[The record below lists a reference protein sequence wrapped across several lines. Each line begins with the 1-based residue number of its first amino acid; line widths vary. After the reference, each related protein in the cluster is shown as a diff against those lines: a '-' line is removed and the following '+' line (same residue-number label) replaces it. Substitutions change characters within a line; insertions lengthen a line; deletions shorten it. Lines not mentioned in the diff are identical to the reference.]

1 MIFSSAS
8 LRLIGFGSAVPRAR
22 GCFAKIWSWRGA
34 FRALELCLLAA
45 LLSACTGNG
54 VLSPRGP
61 IAEANKAIMLNSL
74 AIMLAIVVPTIL
86 AVFMFAW
93 WFRAGNARAR
103 YDPEFVFSG
112 RIEAIVWGIPLLT
125 VIFLGGLIWIGSH
138 QLDPYR
144 RISSTE
150 TELEV
155 QAVSLDWK
163 WLFIYP
169 QEGVA
174 SVNWLVLPVGRPVH
188 FSLTSSSVMNSFF
201 VPQLGSQIYTM
212 YGMATQLSLRAD
224 HAGVYRGQ
232 SSHFSGDGF
241 AKMVFPVHAVPP
253 DEFALWAAN
262 ARETG
267 PTLDARTYSVLA
279 RQSQGDPP
287 VTFAAVQPGL
297 FDAIVR
303 QELPPGPGPQ
313 HGRGGAPQISP
324 KGER

>member
-1 MIFSSAS
+1 VRPQKAAKPAAAVAATLS
-8 LRLIGFGSAVPRAR
+8 LS
-22 GCFAKIWSWRGA
+22 GCSF
-34 FRALELCLLAA
+34 
-45 LLSACTGNG
+45 G
-54 VLSPRGP
+54 VLDPQGP
-61 IAEANKAIMLNSL
+61 IGAAEKTILLNAL
-74 AIMLAIVVPTIL
+74 VIMLAIIVPTIAATL
-86 AVFMFAW
+86 WFAF
-93 WFRAGNARAR
+93 WFRSGNAKAQYRPQWV
-103 YDPEFVFSG
+103 YSG
-112 RIEAIVWGIPLLT
+112 RIELVVWSIPLLT
-125 VIFLGGLIWIGSH
+125 ITFLGGIIWIGSH
-138 QLDPYR
+138 ELDPAR
-144 RISSTE
+144 PLASKTRPV
-150 TELEV
+150 EV
-155 QAVSLDWK
+155 QVVSLDWK